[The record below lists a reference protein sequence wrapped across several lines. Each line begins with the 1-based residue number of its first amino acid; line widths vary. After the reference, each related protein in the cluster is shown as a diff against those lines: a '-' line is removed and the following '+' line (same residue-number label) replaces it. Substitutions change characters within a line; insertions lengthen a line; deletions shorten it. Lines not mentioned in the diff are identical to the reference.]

1 MVCLTVRTRKWFRFT
16 GQCVSVFLWAVCFAS
31 EAQSEN
37 ESPAMVFSLQGS
49 ATVSRAGNVIP
60 ATESM
65 ALMPGDEIGV
75 GEPGRVA
82 LKLADGSYVR
92 LPSGAKMRFPE
103 EERAL
108 GLLAGAMHFFSHS
121 ERHPSV
127 VTEHVTAAI
136 RGTEFTVAV
145 DGDGTTVRVLSGSV
159 DGQSRGGEALL
170 RSGQG
175 ARFQKGVAPKL
186 FSIVSS
192 ERTVQWSLFAPL
204 IGGEED
210 LSVLERSG
218 DRERRAVQ
226 AIRTGDFSG
235 ALRELEAVKSEGCSA
250 SSVLKGRLLVTLGD
264 AERGEQALLPCE
276 SAESSSHV
284 SSEVVGIGAATL
296 SVLRLMQ
303 GRAEL
308 AEAISRHAAV
318 LAPSV
323 PSVRIARSFS
333 LQDQGN
339 LEEAVAVLGEVNE
352 SSDPDLIARQAE
364 LLFMFGRVS
373 EARTTLEHL
382 SSRSWYAD
390 TVLGFVLMADR
401 SFDQAELAFERATE
415 AESAAGLPHLGL
427 GLLAVHRGNLE
438 GGRAHFERATV
449 LEPSRAIYRSY
460 LGKSYFEADTYE
472 PAEPEYR
479 RAMELDP
486 NDPTPRLYRSFMKLA
501 QNRPVE
507 SLRDIEE
514 ARDRSQKRS
523 VYRSR
528 FLLDEDAA
536 VQSASLART
545 YRELGFG
552 ERGKIEAI
560 SAMVSDYRNAS
571 AHRLLSES
579 QSNVFSADNSLSERR
594 IADLFS
600 PLSINVIDSIGSS
613 VSLNEYSSLFERNG
627 WRTGVSS
634 GYDSFDDMGR
644 TGVVTANK
652 SENLVS
658 GFSASGQVRN
668 GLDSSPRFAEG
679 RVGFSLQA
687 QPTWGDRLFIEGRGI
702 TGDESDRLEN
712 VGVGGGSVSFGGQH
726 RFTPDVTVIFQSTFE
741 RGREKLDQFSIDDEL
756 LYTLLS
762 GGNQE
767 LVDIE
772 ALVNTNIKRYTS
784 LWVNEGQLIARTGEL
799 TSMLTARSATTQ
811 RDDIDLRAIIEDDI
825 GLLDRSD
832 ITLESAAP
840 VNLRSELLS
849 YLGAV
854 TVSDSLF
861 LNVGGSYERVEWSGF
876 DEPPFTSDTETRSR
890 VNPKAGIVFVPSK
903 RAMYRIGYGE
913 SLGKGVNIDLASI
926 EPTLIGGISQ
936 RFNDNPGTFSRN
948 LGTGAD
954 LQPWR
959 NGYIGAEWVR
969 RWLQRA
975 DSGGEYDLKI
985 NFDDLG
991 IEREI
996 QLNDIESTEIDQDL
1010 LNTYWYQI
1018 LNSQWVCGVDYRFAR
1033 EVEQGFDGSAIRDH
1047 RAKGFSRYFL
1057 PNGFFF
1063 QATSTYRY
1071 QGRENSLIVEGD
1083 SSRGWLFGAGIGYRL
1098 PTRRGVV
1105 LAEIDNILG
1114 EDLNLDQQRYF
1125 QEIVA
1130 REPMVKLAVNLN
1142 F

>member
-1 MVCLTVRTRKWFRFT
+1 MVCLTVRTKKWFRFP
-16 GQCVSVFLWAVCFAS
+16 GRCVSIFLFAVCFAPA
-31 EAQSEN
+31 AQSEV
-37 ESPAMVFSLQGS
+37 ESPAIVFSLQGS
-49 ATVSRAGNVIP
+49 ATISRGGNVIP

-65 ALMPGDEIGV
+65 VLRAGDEIGV

-136 RGTEFTVAV
+136 RGTEFTVAI
-145 DGDGTTVRVLSGSV
+145 DSNGTTVRVLSGSV
-159 DGQSRGGEALL
+159 EGKSSDGEASL

-175 ARFQKGVAPKL
+175 ARFQKGVNPQL
-186 FSIVSS
+186 FGIVSS

-210 LSVLERSG
+210 LSVLERGG
-218 DRERRAVQ
+218 DRERRAVE
-226 AIRTGDFSG
+226 AIRTGDFSR
-235 ALRELEAVKSEGCSA
+235 ALQELQAVKGEGCSA
-250 SSVLKGRLLVTLGD
+250 AAVLRGRLLVTLGD
-264 AERGEQALLPCE
+264 AERGEQALVPCE
-276 SAESSSHV
+276 SEKVGSQV

-296 SVLRLMQ
+296 SVVRLMQ
-303 GRAEL
+303 GRAE
-308 AEAISRHAAV
+308 AANAISRHAAV

-323 PSVRIARSFS
+323 PSVKIARSFS
-333 LQDQGN
+333 LQEQGD
-339 LEEAVAVLGEVNE
+339 LEEAVAVLGEVNK
-352 SSDPDLIARQAE
+352 SSDPDIIARRAE
-364 LLFMFGRVS
+364 LLFMFGRVP
-373 EARTTLEHL
+373 EARTSLEQL

-401 SFDQAELAFERATE
+401 SFDQAKVAFERAAE
-415 AESAAGLPHLGL
+415 AESGAGLPHLGL
-427 GLLAVHRGNLE
+427 GLLAVHGGDLE

-479 RAMELDP
+479 RAIELDS
-486 NDPTPRLYRSFMKLA
+486 NDPTPHLYRSFMKLA

-536 VQSASLART
+536 VQSASLSRT

-613 VSLNEYSSLFERNG
+613 VSLNEYSSLFERDG
-627 WRTGVSS
+627 WRTGISS

-644 TGVVTANK
+644 TGVITANK
-652 SENLVS
+652 SGNLVS
-658 GFSASGQVRN
+658 GFSASGIVSN
-668 GLDSSPRFAEG
+668 GLDSSPRTAGG
-679 RVGFSLQA
+679 RIGVSLQA
-687 QPTWGDRLFIEGRGI
+687 QPTWGDRFFLEGRGI
-702 TGDESDRLEN
+702 VDDGSDRLEN
-712 VGVGGGSVSFGGQH
+712 TKFDGGSFSFGGLH
-726 RFTPDVTVIFQSTFE
+726 RFAPDVTAIFQSTFE
-741 RGREKLDQFSIDDEL
+741 RGREKLDQFSLDNDL
-756 LYTLLS
+756 LYTLIS
-762 GGNQE
+762 GGNEE

-772 ALVNTNIKRYTS
+772 ALVNTNVKQYTS

-799 TSMLTARSATTQ
+799 TSILTARSATTQ
-811 RDDIDLRAIIEDDI
+811 RDDIDRRTIIEDNI
-825 GLLDRSD
+825 GLLDQSD
-832 ITLESAAP
+832 IPLESSAP

-849 YLGAV
+849 YLGTV
-854 TVSDSLF
+854 TLSDSLF
-861 LNVGGSYERVEWSGF
+861 VNLGGSYERVEWSGF
-876 DEPPFTSDTETRSR
+876 DEAPFTSDTETRSR
-890 VNPKAGIVFVPSK
+890 VNPKAGIIFRPST

-913 SLGKGVNIDLASI
+913 SLGKGVNVDLASI

-954 LQPWR
+954 LQPWK

-975 DSGGEYDLKI
+975 DSVGIYDLKI
-985 NFDDLG
+985 NFDDFTVERDVQFNQLG
-991 IEREI
+991 
-996 QLNDIESTEIDQDL
+996 STEIHQDL
-1010 LNTYWYQI
+1010 LNSYWYQI
-1018 LNSQWVCGVDYRFAR
+1018 LSSQWVCGVDYRFGR
-1033 EVEQGFDGSAIRDH
+1033 EVEQEFNGSAIRDH

-1083 SSRGWLFGAGIGYRL
+1083 SSGGWLFGAGIGYRL
-1098 PTRRGVV
+1098 PTRQGVV

-1114 EDLNLDQQRYF
+1114 KDLNLDQQSYF
-1125 QEIVA
+1125 QDIVA